1 MPTVASHLWRPSTAR
16 RVVLDGFV
24 PIPRGTLPIAARPL
38 VWPAKDPADVL
49 DFEIEIGPALA
60 GNDGDGIATIDVVV
74 VPAGPGGLV
83 VNSMAADGTRAVFW
97 LSGGQVGTTYSVQ
110 ITLGTAGGR
119 TIGRAVLLPV
129 QSLAAATPPLNA
141 LTDDTG
147 AVITDQAGN
156 PILIGG

>member
-16 RVVLDGFV
+16 RVVLDAYV
-24 PIPRGTLPIAARPL
+24 PIPRGTLPPDGGAL
-38 VWPAKDPADVL
+38 VWPAKDPSDVL

-60 GNDGDGIATIDVVV
+60 GNDGDGITTIDVVI
-74 VPAGPGGLV
+74 VPANAGDLTL
-83 VNSMAADGTRAVFW
+83 NSAAADGTRAVLWF
-97 LSGGQVGTTYSVQ
+97 SAGQAGTTYCVQ

-129 QSLAAATPPLNA
+129 RALAAAAPPASA
-141 LTDDTG
+141 LTDDSG
-147 AVITDQAGN
+147 SVITDQNGN

>member
-60 GNDGDGIATIDVVV
+60 GNDGDGIATIDV
-74 VPAGPGGLV
+74 V